1 MALRVTVQ
9 GFREEGVPMVLGLR
23 FEGVTRVKVVAIEKM
38 MGRSSGASLTM
49 RWERSVE

>member
-1 MALRVTVQ
+1 
-9 GFREEGVPMVLGLR
+9 MVLGLR
-23 FEGVTRVKVVAIEKM
+23 FEGVTRVKVVAVEKM